1 MLKLFRYLKKAYVPV
16 IAIVLL
22 LILQAS
28 CDLTLPTFTSNIVNV
43 GIQQKGIEDAVPDVM
58 REETFLAL
66 KSLMKQDYAHEM
78 EDSYKNYKKH
88 ID

>member
-58 REETFLAL
+58 REEI
-66 KSLMKQDYAHEM
+66 
-78 EDSYKNYKKH
+78 SYETR
-88 ID
+88 